1 MNQKRKENMSQQNY
15 YKVDLQ
21 ERGIMNKQIS
31 VIQRD
36 KEEESFKT
44 ATLKDSLHVDQ
55 QEDRAEVHQEAI
67 EEELVVDFRDL
78 RSLSPKKDLIIK
90 TLTDPQHTHS
100 HKLRNLMNRP
110 R

>member
-1 MNQKRKENMSQQNY
+1 MSQQNY

-21 ERGIMNKQIS
+21 EIGIMNKQIF

-55 QEDRAEVHQEAI
+55 QEDRVEVHQEAI

-78 RSLSPKKDLIIK
+78 RSLSPKKDLIIE

-100 HKLRNLMNRP
+100 HKLSNLMSRP
-110 R
+110 K